1 MTTEGRRYI
10 PFERQR
16 SYMTLT
22 QHKKRAAPPP
32 IESPERDDNGATTL
46 GERVR
51 IILSER
57 LMAGEYSPGAKLS
70 LRKLADNLGV
80 SMTPVRQ
87 AINRLVADQA
97 VEVTPNRAVR
107 VPTMTLSQFRE
118 LTEIRIDI
126 ESNAAFRA
134 ATLRE
139 SSDIREMAKYES
151 AFREEA
157 QKVKP
162 NLVKIAAVNQRLHFA
177 IYRATK
183 SPMLVEIISGL
194 WLKAGPI
201 LNLDMR
207 SSPERLKSGHALTL
221 HAAAVA
227 AIERRDGEAA
237 RAAIAGDIRKA
248 SEYIISRKVLPT

>member
-1 MTTEGRRYI
+1 MSIFDVERHFLGMTVARSKERAVAPALEPLGR
-10 PFERQR
+10 
-16 SYMTLT
+16 S
-22 QHKKRAAPPP
+22 
-32 IESPERDDNGATTL
+32 DDGATTL

-51 IILSER
+51 VVLSER

-87 AINRLVADQA
+87 AINRLVADRA

-107 VPTMTLSQFRE
+107 VPTMTVTQFCE

-126 ESNAAFRA
+126 EGVAAYRA
-134 ATLRE
+134 ATLR
-139 SSDIREMAKYES
+139 DKIRYS
-151 AFREEA
+151 ADDEIRNGFSGRGPEGQTGSREDRCRQSAAPFRDLSRH
-157 QKVKP
+157 QV
-162 NLVKIAAVNQRLHFA
+162 
-177 IYRATK
+177 
-183 SPMLVEIISGL
+183 PMLVEIISGL

-227 AIERRDGEAA
+227 AIARKDGEAA
-237 RAAIAGDIRKA
+237 RAAVSGDIRKA
-248 SEYIISRKVLPT
+248 SEYIIARKVLPP

>member
-1 MTTEGRRYI
+1 MTVARSKERAVAPALEPLGR
-10 PFERQR
+10 
-16 SYMTLT
+16 S
-22 QHKKRAAPPP
+22 
-32 IESPERDDNGATTL
+32 DDGATTL

-51 IILSER
+51 VVLSER

-87 AINRLVADQA
+87 AINRLVADRA

-107 VPTMTLSQFRE
+107 VPTMTVTQFCE

-126 ESNAAFRA
+126 EGVAAYRA
-134 ATLRE
+134 ATLRDD
-139 SSDIREMAKYES
+139 SDIRQMMKYET

-157 QKVKP
+157 QKAKP
-162 NLVKIAAVNQRLHFA
+162 DLVRIAAVNQRLHFA

-227 AIERRDGEAA
+227 AIARKDGEAA
-237 RAAIAGDIRKA
+237 RAAVSGDIRKA
-248 SEYIISRKVLPT
+248 SEYIIARKVLPP